1 MAVDIESLE
10 RDQISTVE
18 NVYNRKYRLRN
29 VSNKRNNKRYN
40 NNKRNS
46 CS

>member
-10 RDQISTVE
+10 RDQISIVE
-18 NVYNRKYRLRN
+18 KVYNRKYRLRN

-40 NNKRNS
+40 NSKRNS